1 MSETVQERTERGPLN
16 PKRPISAKKKIYD
29 SVFTNLFRQ
38 PEYTIQLYRALHP
51 EDTETT
57 QEQIRLVTLENILLN
72 QPYNDIGFLAGDRLL
87 ILVEAQSTWS
97 ENILVRALVYIAQT
111 IQNHILET
119 KQNIYG
125 SKKVTFPE
133 PEFYVIF
140 TGDRVSQPEQL
151 TLSKSF
157 FGGREAA
164 LDVRVRMIY
173 DGKEG
178 DIIAQYVMFSKIYKK
193 QRALYG
199 QTQKAVQ
206 ETIRVCKDKNVLKAY
221 LENRETEVI
230 DIMMTLFD
238 QEYALEAYAEEIRQ
252 EGRAEGRLE
261 GIGEGEWLKLIEII
275 QKKVKKNTPP
285 AVIADMTE
293 ENILLVEQICH
304 LIQEHPAADSKELFN
319 YWREQ

>member
-1 MSETVQERTERGPLN
+1 M
-16 PKRPISAKKKIYD
+16 
-29 SVFTNLFRQ
+29 
-38 PEYTIQLYRALHP
+38 
-51 EDTETT
+51 
-57 QEQIRLVTLENILLN
+57 
-72 QPYNDIGFLAGDRLL
+72 
-87 ILVEAQSTWS
+87 
-97 ENILVRALVYIAQT
+97 
-111 IQNHILET
+111 
-119 KQNIYG
+119 
-125 SKKVTFPE
+125 
-133 PEFYVIF
+133 IF
-140 TGDRVSQPEQL
+140 TGDRVSRPEQL

-157 FGGREAA
+157 FGGRETA

-206 ETIRVCKDKNVLKAY
+206 ETIRICKDKNILRPY
-221 LENRETEVI
+221 LEKRETEVI

-252 EGRAEGRLE
+252 ESWAEGRQEGRAEGRQQGRAEGRLE
-261 GIGEGEWLKLIEII
+261 GIGEGKWLNLIEII

-293 ENILLVEQICH
+293 EDLLLVEQICH
-304 LIQEHPAADSKELFN
+304 LIQEHPAADSKALFD
-319 YWREQ
+319 YWREQQMQ